1 MTARYQWVVKVCPNF
16 DDVYVN
22 LQSVQSIQ
30 MSYGK
35 RLDSDSLK
43 GSTITVSGRNPDLL
57 PTLAQGTYA
66 RLETTNFSYQCYLA
80 DIQIDYGFIPEE
92 DTWTI
97 VFEDALG
104 VAAKINKTA
113 SITSNQQTV
122 FAIGNLAFP
131 EGPAPDALIGFG
143 PDANGVARMSAIS
156 MDNANLLTTFN
167 QIMNTE
173 QGLLYGGASS
183 SVSFK
188 KSLFFLNRNRRRGP
202 EAEFTDSTPQVPAIA
217 AKFEGITFAGLQR
230 SYWDKVIVEP
240 EGLAT
245 QTAGTG
251 STTYVVQTYDVTT
264 TQAAQ
269 TAQYIL
275 DNSSPDTNGPVE
287 LTCLAEIQTN
297 DAALTVAQVGR
308 AMNIK
313 LRTGEYTCEVLGGLI
328 NITPATTRFTYYL
341 KLREGSSF
349 NFTLDSTYYG
359 VLDTSKLGF

>member
-1 MTARYQWVVKVCPNF
+1 
-16 DDVYVN
+16 
-22 LQSVQSIQ
+22 

-43 GSTITVSGRNPDLL
+43 GSTITVSGRDPDLL
-57 PTLAQGTYA
+57 PTLTQGTYA
-66 RLETTNFSYQCYLA
+66 RLETTGFSYQCYLA

-113 SITSNQQTV
+113 SILSNFQTT
-122 FAIGNLAFP
+122 FALSNLAFP
-131 EGPAPDALIGFG
+131 NGPTPNVFTGNTVL
-143 PDANGVARMSAIS
+143 NGVARMSAIS

-173 QGLLYGGASS
+173 QGLLYGGFPS
-183 SVSFK
+183 SVTFSKLLYFDYRGSK
-188 KSLFFLNRNRRRGP
+188 RGP
-202 EAEFTDSTPQVPAIA
+202 EAEFTDSTPQVSAIA
-217 AKFEGITFAGLQR
+217 AKFDGITFAGLQR
-230 SYWDKVIVEP
+230 TYWDKVIVEP
-240 EGLAT
+240 EGLAA

-251 STTYVVQTYDVTT
+251 NTTYVVKTYDVTT

-287 LTCLAEIQTN
+287 LTCLAESQTN
-297 DAALTVAQVGR
+297 DAALTVARVGR
-308 AMNIK
+308 VMNIK

-359 VLDTSKLGF
+359 VLDQDKLG